1 MDLVE
6 LIKQL
11 GFPVALAVY
20 FIWDNR
26 RIQKERL
33 DDVKDV
39 TSKAVEA
46 INKSTESDK
55 NVTTQFEKNN
65 TALDRA
71 SGVLS
76 RVEGI
81 LSTKGQQNG
90 NRGN

>member
-1 MDLVE
+1 MDLLE
-6 LIKQL
+6 LTKQL
-11 GFPVALAVY
+11 GFPVALAIY

-33 DDVKDV
+33 DDVKTV

-55 NVTTQFEKNN
+55 NVTTQLEKNN

-81 LSTKGQQNG
+81 LTTRGQQNG

>member
-33 DDVKDV
+33 DDVKNI
-39 TSKAVEA
+39 TTTAVEA
-46 INKSTESDK
+46 IKANTESDK
-55 NVTTQFEKNN
+55 NVTVQLAKNN
-65 TALDRA
+65 TALERA

-81 LSTKGQQNG
+81 LSTKGQENG